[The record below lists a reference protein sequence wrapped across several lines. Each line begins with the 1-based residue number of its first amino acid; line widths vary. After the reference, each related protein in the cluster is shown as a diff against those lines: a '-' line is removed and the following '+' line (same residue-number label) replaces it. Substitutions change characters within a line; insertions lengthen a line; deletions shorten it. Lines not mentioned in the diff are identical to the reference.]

1 MISVE
6 KTLSQLTINNLKI
19 IKRNSSQMV
28 LEHGRNGG
36 RGEVKD
42 LGGVLKAWSDDGQLG
57 MVKN

>member
-1 MISVE
+1 
-6 KTLSQLTINNLKI
+6 
-19 IKRNSSQMV
+19 MV